1 MLPRLLFHLA
11 VGVSAVLIFL
21 VVGSPALRGWVPQGG
36 RWSRL
41 LEVFAQD
48 PTLRRTA
55 SAGAIGLVVT
65 ACVFFR
71 QPALPRRVG
80 PKQRQVPPPQDMA
93 GA

>member
-1 MLPRLLFHLA
+1 MLPRFLFHLA
-11 VGVSAVLIFL
+11 LGVAAVLILL
-21 VVGSPALRGWVPQGG
+21 VVVSPALWEWVPQGT

-41 LEVFAQD
+41 VQVFAQD

-71 QPALPRRVG
+71 QRALPGRTA
-80 PKQRQVPPPQDMA
+80 PTQRKLPPQDMA

>member
-1 MLPRLLFHLA
+1 MLPRLLFYLA
-11 VGVSAVLIFL
+11 AGMSLVLILF
-21 VVGSPALRGWVPQGG
+21 VIISPVLHGRLAEGN

-41 LEVFAQD
+41 LAVFAQD

-55 SAGAIGLVVT
+55 SAGAIGLLVT

-71 QPALPRRVG
+71 QPASGPHAR
-80 PKQRQVPPPQDMA
+80 PKQRRPPQDMA